1 MNRISLTL
9 QRFPVAAFCVLA
21 VALSFAAYLAPIPR
35 TGLPFV
41 LVAIPAAVA
50 LALAAATEGRRGVRS
65 LLGRLTPRRLGGIR
79 WLIGALALALAM
91 RLAVGLIAQMMGLI
105 PAVPLRPENVP
116 QTASLAATYVVAAL
130 LEELGWRG
138 FALSRLLSRLS
149 PAAAGLLL
157 GVPWGLIHIVLHLPG
172 MWSEGLPWL
181 PTVVQL
187 VALSVVLT
195 WLFVRSGQSVLLVT
209 LFHAAQSAFGF
220 VNAGITPLH
229 TSWLMAAVWGATAV
243 LALVSLL
250 GRLQPPAPAGH
261 VDGETGLAVFP
272 APEET
277 VGRQ

>member
-1 MNRISLTL
+1 MNGISWTL
-9 QRFPVAAFCVLA
+9 RRFPVATFCVLT
-21 VALSFAAYLAPIPR
+21 VLLSFATYLTPIPR
-35 TGLPFV
+35 AGLPFV

-50 LALAAATEGRRGVRS
+50 LALAAATEGGRGIRS
-65 LLGRLTPRRLGGIR
+65 LLGRLALRHMGGIR

-116 QTASLAATYVVAAL
+116 QTAILAVTFLVAAL

-138 FALSRLLSRLS
+138 FALSRLLDRQS
-149 PAAAGLLL
+149 PAVAGLAL
-157 GVPWGLIHIVLHLPG
+157 GVPWGLVHIVLHLPG
-172 MWSEGLPWL
+172 MWAEGLAWL

-220 VNAGITPLH
+220 VNAGIAPLH
-229 TSWLMAAVWGATAV
+229 ISWLMAAVWGATAA

-250 GRLQPPAPAGH
+250 ARPHGRARPIPQLEA
-261 VDGETGLAVFP
+261 E
-272 APEET
+272 
-277 VGRQ
+277 